1 MSIGGKVK
9 IGEKENSI
17 RAQYQDC
24 SCDKLRQSLFDRAY
38 FPYEIKT
45 EK

>member
-1 MSIGGKVK
+1 MK
-9 IGEKENSI
+9 IGEKD
-17 RAQYQDC
+17 Y

>member
-17 RAQYQDC
+17 RAQYQDY